1 MNRKQKRAIGIRN
14 NFFSKRNI
22 SVEQRMQI
30 RMMEQVAEMLEREEK
45 EKREKDSNQIDE
57 LP

>member
-1 MNRKQKRAIGIRN
+1 
-14 NFFSKRNI
+14 
-22 SVEQRMQI
+22 MQI

>member
-1 MNRKQKRAIGIRN
+1 MGIRN

-30 RMMEQVAEMLEREEK
+30 RMMEQVAEMLEREER